1 MATEDAPTLE
11 GETPP
16 VAPPAAPT
24 IGVADL
30 AAAIRSAVSD
40 IIPGLVQHQ
49 APAPRAAAPYI
60 PNNPIDL
67 LSQAEQAKLADIAI
81 GDPALYGRHMAE
93 LGARHAQM
101 RFEAAARPYQ
111 DTNARL
117 LVSDFRNRMQQ
128 TEAPD
133 DFRQISPAFDKLLA
147 ALDLTPLVSMSEQD
161 RSGELILRWNA
172 AKCEVLDAAR
182 KKQAAIK
189 PDPTLLASG
198 SSLSSPA
205 GGGKTLAP
213 WLERMNS
220 SYKFTPEQL
229 KQIAGEE

>member
-1 MATEDAPTLE
+1 MPNEEAPKLD
-11 GETPP
+11 GEVTPGTPP
-16 VAPPAAPT
+16 PAPS

-30 AAAIRSAVSD
+30 VAAFKAAASD

-49 APAPRAAAPYI
+49 APQQRAAAPII
-60 PNNPIDL
+60 PNNPLDL
-67 LSQAEQAKLADIAI
+67 LTPAQQEQLSNLSI
-81 GDPALYGRHMAE
+81 GDPAAYGRQMAE

-101 RFEAAARPYQ
+101 RFEAAAKPYQ

-128 TEAPD
+128 AESPD

-172 AKCEVLDAAR
+172 AKCDVLDAAR
-182 KKQAAIK
+182 KKAASIK
-189 PDPTLLASG
+189 PEPTLLAGG
-198 SSLSSPA
+198 SSMAA
-205 GGGKTLAP
+205 GTGSEKKLAP
-213 WLERMNS
+213 WLERMNA

-229 KQIAGEE
+229 KELEG

>member
-1 MATEDAPTLE
+1 MAIEDAPTLE

-16 VAPPAAPT
+16 VVPAAPT

-30 AAAIRSAVSD
+30 VAAFKAAASD
-40 IIPGLVQHQ
+40 IIPGLVQQQ
-49 APAPRAAAPYI
+49 APQARPQAVHI
-60 PNNPIDL
+60 PNNPLDL
-67 LSQAEQAKLADIAI
+67 LTPAQQEQLSNLSI
-81 GDPALYGRHMAE
+81 GDPAAYGRQMAE

-101 RFEAAARPYQ
+101 RFEAAAKPYQ

-128 TEAPD
+128 AESPE

-172 AKCEVLDAAR
+172 AKCDVLDAAR
-182 KKQAAIK
+182 KKQATIK

-198 SSLSSPA
+198 SSLSAPA

-213 WLERMNS
+213 WLDRMS
-220 SYKFTPEQL
+220 SNYKFTPEQL
-229 KQIAGEE
+229 KAITGEE

>member
-1 MATEDAPTLE
+1 MANEEAPHVE
-11 GETPP
+11 GE
-16 VAPPAAPT
+16 VPPAAPPAPS

-30 AAAIRSAVSD
+30 VAAFKAAASD

-49 APAPRAAAPYI
+49 APPQRQAAPII
-60 PNNPIDL
+60 PNNPLDL
-67 LSQAEQAKLADIAI
+67 LTPAQQEQLSNLSI
-81 GDPALYGRHMAE
+81 GDPAAYGRQMAE

-101 RFEAAARPYQ
+101 RFEAAAKPYQ

-128 TEAPD
+128 AESPE

-147 ALDLTPLVSMSEQD
+147 ALDLTPLVSMNEQD

-172 AKCEVLDAAR
+172 AKCDVLDAAR
-182 KKQAAIK
+182 KKAASIK
-189 PDPTLLASG
+189 PEPTLLAGG
-198 SSLSSPA
+198 SSMSAAA

-213 WLERMNS
+213 WLERMNA

-229 KQIAGEE
+229 KELEGN